1 MDHVWFPP
9 GLTRASSVGH
19 SLSQNHSVQSSVVV
33 RRPARHKSRMQSQQ
47 SESPPTFLPYLS
59 KRFSSL
65 IWACLDADLHKS
77 AIFYA
82 ERYFALDHG
91 NHDARHLYATVMLRA
106 NQPHSALHL
115 VNLPQDQRCN
125 GCLEIKSKCCS
136 NLGRHR
142 QAREALEEILKNAA
156 EVPSRAFPYSNAC
169 LVYSATTTQCHKS
182 SERRGPFP
190 RRLYSTVALGL
201 PP

>member
-1 MDHVWFPP
+1 
-9 GLTRASSVGH
+9 
-19 SLSQNHSVQSSVVV
+19 
-33 RRPARHKSRMQSQQ
+33 MQSQQ

-136 NLGRHR
+136 SLGRHR

-156 EVPSRAFPYSNAC
+156 EVPSLSQEQRAARTFPEEAILHCRSGLTALKGNLPELAR
-169 LVYSATTTQCHKS
+169 S
-182 SERRGPFP
+182 SLLR
-190 RRLYSTVALGL
+190 ALGL
-201 PP
+201 NPMIWEAFEGLCSLGESARRI

>member
-1 MDHVWFPP
+1 
-9 GLTRASSVGH
+9 
-19 SLSQNHSVQSSVVV
+19 
-33 RRPARHKSRMQSQQ
+33 MQSQQ

-136 NLGRHR
+136 SLGRHR

-156 EVPSRAFPYSNAC
+156 EVPSRAFPFFNMRAWSAQPPPSSVTRTASSADLSRGGYTPLSLWAYRPEGQSSRAC
-169 LVYSATTTQCHKS
+169 PKQPSSSIGTQSHD
-182 SERRGPFP
+182 
-190 RRLYSTVALGL
+190 LGSL
-201 PP
+201 

>member
-1 MDHVWFPP
+1 
-9 GLTRASSVGH
+9 
-19 SLSQNHSVQSSVVV
+19 
-33 RRPARHKSRMQSQQ
+33 MQSHQA
-47 SESPPTFLPYLS
+47 ESPPTYLPYLF

-65 IWACLDADLHKS
+65 IWACLDADLHQS

-91 NHDARHLYATVMLRA
+91 NHDARHLYAIVMLRA

-136 NLGRHR
+136 TLGRHR
-142 QAREALEEILKNAA
+142 QAREALEDILKNAA
-156 EVPSRAFPYSNAC
+156 EVPSRASFLLYMVRVC
-169 LVYSATTTQCHKS
+169 LIFLTSSSPQCHKN
-182 SERRGPFP
+182 SEWHGPFP
-190 RRLYSTVALGL
+190 KKLCCTAGL
-201 PP
+201 DSPH

>member
-1 MDHVWFPP
+1 
-9 GLTRASSVGH
+9 
-19 SLSQNHSVQSSVVV
+19 
-33 RRPARHKSRMQSQQ
+33 MQSQQ

-136 NLGRHR
+136 TLGRHR

-156 EVPSRAFPYSNAC
+156 EVPSRAFPFFNKAC
-169 LVYSATTTQCHKS
+169 LVCSATSTTQCHKS

-190 RRLYSTVALGL
+190 RRLYSTLALGL
-201 PP
+201 RP